1 MFYQPSR
8 TLHTN
13 IKYGSAHSE
22 VDDKLTRTTNGS
34 SGNSKSGRNR
44 KSTSLRRMGTVNRQ
58 RWSFLVVL
66 FFFGLSTL
74 IILMSNLSTSS
85 TGSGVSDLR
94 LSDTKNGDWGNK
106 KEENENSG
114 PSVAFWDVAY
124 EDGSVNHQNPSLFLQ
139 DDERE
144 TGRRTLLVN
153 NIPITHDWQQVL
165 GTAEKF
171 FVYSAYL
178 VNNELQN
185 P

>member
-1 MFYQPSR
+1 
-8 TLHTN
+8 
-13 IKYGSAHSE
+13 
-22 VDDKLTRTTNGS
+22 
-34 SGNSKSGRNR
+34 
-44 KSTSLRRMGTVNRQ
+44 
-58 RWSFLVVL
+58 
-66 FFFGLSTL
+66 
-74 IILMSNLSTSS
+74 MSNLSTSS

-94 LSDTKNGDWGNK
+94 LSNTNNADWGNK